1 MRLVYH
7 HYGNL
12 WQRALG
18 GAYEGRGQA
27 RGRPESTTP
36 ARRAHAALPEALMP
50 WFALT
55 LPSSDLRP
63 NTREQQP
70 QEPLPPPPPPAA
82 GVTAGRFLCR
92 TPPFAPERRGAT
104 PLPRRSRKDVKTA
117 AGRSLQGGLW
127 GWGHKGAVVTRPERS
142 RGLVGQAQDRAGA
155 CGARALQVARWVTW
169 ANPARGRGGQGLWVF
184 PASLRV
190 SSGRVSPTVSPKD
203 PWIEDQR
210 DRRK

>member
-92 TPPFAPERRGAT
+92 TLSAVRELNIEGRRGA
-104 PLPRRSRKDVKTA
+104 
-117 AGRSLQGGLW
+117 
-127 GWGHKGAVVTRPERS
+127 
-142 RGLVGQAQDRAGA
+142 VG
-155 CGARALQVARWVTW
+155 V
-169 ANPARGRGGQGLWVF
+169 GRGGAGPWSAAREAKGPPGCWGRGAGCADVHRRPGLVF
-184 PASLRV
+184 HWDGL
-190 SSGRVSPTVSPKD
+190 
-203 PWIEDQR
+203 QN
-210 DRRK
+210 